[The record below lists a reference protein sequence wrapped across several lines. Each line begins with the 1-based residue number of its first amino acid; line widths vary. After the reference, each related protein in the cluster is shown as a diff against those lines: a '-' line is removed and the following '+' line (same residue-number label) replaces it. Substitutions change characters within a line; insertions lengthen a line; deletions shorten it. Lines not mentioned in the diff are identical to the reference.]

1 MRADRVVL
9 DSNVLIS
16 AALQPKGLPRAAV
29 EAVREARGV
38 LLFSD
43 ETLEELRTRL
53 MRPKFDRYVTRAG
66 RLAFLARI
74 EAVSEWVAIA
84 GARLGCRDP
93 DDDKL
98 LETALLGGVDA
109 LVTGDGDLLE
119 MAPGQPVPIL
129 TPRAFLEGARRR
141 PPGRLSGRHPGRSVL
156 SPRPARRSGPAWT
169 NSPGVS
175 F

>member
-1 MRADRVVL
+1 MRADRVL
-9 DSNVLIS
+9 LASPVLIS
-16 AALQPKGLPRAAV
+16 AALQPRGLPRAAV
-29 EAVREARGV
+29 EAVREACGV

-53 MRPKFDRYVTRAG
+53 MRPKFDRSVSRAG

-74 EAVSEWVAIA
+74 EAVSEEVAIT

-98 LETALLGGVDA
+98 LETALLGGADA
-109 LVTGDGDLLE
+109 LVTGDGDLLV

-129 TPRAFLEGARRR
+129 TPWAFLDVLGIGRPGA
-141 PPGRLSGRHPGRSVL
+141 
-156 SPRPARRSGPAWT
+156 
-169 NSPGVS
+169 
-175 F
+175 